1 METIIL
7 AERVCKIERPHHNSA
22 QNNSKWSVGTL
33 DGGGAERSYLNE
45 PQVFLPHVRAIFA
58 VFAQARQTLTSTK
71 LGRIRRRIP
80 LQISAILDGSS
91 IRSWSG
97 NLLIH
102 INMTASVL
110 LAGALLLALF
120 FSYVYQQKRQ
130 KYMLVWA
137 GGWLFVALHFLVR
150 SVSMRLTIP
159 WWAGPVTEW
168 LLALAALA
176 FYCAAKMYARLQVPW
191 KGIAALGF
199 AAGVW
204 ALGYS
209 RGWIDVPLG
218 LAVGLTFFFV
228 ARTFW
233 EEGLKQESR
242 ADQLLAVTFVA
253 WGLLR
258 LTIVFQERLGP
269 LAGKDLLPLALLP
282 ELFGGVLMVMA
293 VYEEERRRVER
304 NMLALSNLNLATSS
318 FAGGEIQKMLAQALD
333 RVLNVVRIPAGALCL
348 HYGEENGPTSVVV
361 TGLGDAFCAAIQSNN
376 LDDYL
381 VSLVARLGGLV
392 VLRDLET
399 DSKWEALEKEESFR
413 HARKLMLGQ
422 KLRTVVGISLQAK
435 ERVFGVLLLGTPDNR
450 NFTPAELRLLLA
462 LGHQIGM
469 AVENSYLVQQTSRR
483 SEELHILNEIGRTLS
498 STLEPDALFER
509 IYSEMKRL
517 LDVNSLFIAFFDHK
531 TQRLRFEIDVLEGE
545 RMPKRTRTAGNHLA
559 EYVVKTCQPLLIRD
573 HYAEETER
581 LGFKPTRMV
590 GSICAVPLILYD
602 RAIGVMAVHSKQER
616 AFDEGH
622 VELMRVLASEAAVA
636 LENARLFSEE
646 QKKSRHLM
654 LINNVSSRAITTL
667 DPAEMLAKI
676 ASEIENGL
684 KYDHI
689 GIAIVDYP
697 AKELVIQAEAGAR
710 RDAVGRRIPLGEGII
725 GQVARTGKMA
735 IVREVSISMPCPV
748 LPTSVSAIAL
758 PVTYA
763 EHLLGV
769 LYVESSEPCEFGE
782 EEVLLLRTLA
792 DLFAGGLNNALTYQ
806 KAQEQAITDGLTGVK
821 THRYLMEALSSEWKR
836 STRANRPFALVL
848 MDLDRFKFVNDFYGH
863 LEGDVVLQR
872 VGHILEQNCRRSD
885 VVARYGGD
893 EFVILMPETTVE
905 QARQLASKLRGWV
918 ASDPLL
924 RDKNITASF
933 GIAGFPVHGSTP
945 QELIQVADS
954 SMYLSKHQGGNS
966 VSSAEEGGP
975 GDTKRWKK
983 DVLEA
988 YLGVT
993 LKRLFST
1000 GPEAFDEVYRRLEQF
1015 TRSLA
1020 EQSGG
1025 EAPDTLPEAVVE
1037 TVTSL
1042 ALAIDAKD
1050 HYTQGH
1056 SQKVSAYAV
1065 VIAKALGMTEPEVE
1079 EIRLAALLHDI
1090 GKVGIPETI
1099 LNKSGPL
1106 DAAEWETMKTHTEL
1120 GAKILEPLQTMDKI
1134 RLMVRHHHE
1143 FYDGTGYPDRL
1154 EGEKIPYGA
1163 RLIAIADA
1171 YDTITSERTYKKA
1184 RTSEDA
1190 FSELERCAAN
1200 QFDPGLVQLFVKT
1213 MRRSP
1218 RVRIDTSVSVPDL
1231 SDSSSL

>member
-1 METIIL
+1 L
-7 AERVCKIERPHHNSA
+7 AGHLNVTA
-22 QNNSKWSVGTL
+22 GVL
-33 DGGGAERSYLNE
+33 VAGA
-45 PQVFLPHVRAIFA
+45 F
-58 VFAQARQTLTSTK
+58 
-71 LGRIRRRIP
+71 
-80 LQISAILDGSS
+80 
-91 IRSWSG
+91 
-97 NLLIH
+97 
-102 INMTASVL
+102 L
-110 LAGALLLALF
+110 LAAF
-120 FSYVYQQKRQ
+120 FVYVYRQKRQ
-130 KYMLVWA
+130 GYLLVWA
-137 GGWLFVALHFLVR
+137 AGWLLIAIYFVRRA
-150 SVSMRLTIP
+150 
-159 WWAGPVTEW
+159 AGNGLAFPEW
-168 LLALAALA
+168 FEVADEWVLGLAALA
-176 FYCAAKMYARLQVPW
+176 FYCAARLYARLAVQLRTAFFA
-191 KGIAALGF
+191 GAL
-199 AAGVW
+199 AGLW
-204 ALGYS
+204 ALAYS
-209 RGWIDVPLG
+209 RGWIAAPLG
-218 LAVGLTFFFV
+218 LGVALMFFLI

-233 EEGLKQESR
+233 QEGHKQESR
-242 ADQLLAVTFVA
+242 ADQLLGITFVA

-258 LTIVFQERLGP
+258 LTIVFQGYLTP
-269 LAGKDLLPLALLP
+269 LAGKDLLPLVLLP
-282 ELFGGVLMVMA
+282 ELFSGVLMVMA

-318 FAGGEIQKMLAQALD
+318 FIGGEIQKMLAQALD

-348 HYGEENGPTSVVV
+348 NYGEENGPTSVVV
-361 TGLGDAFCAAIQSNN
+361 TGLGDAFCPAIQESN
-376 LDDYL
+376 LDDYI
-381 VSLVARLGGLV
+381 VNLVARLGGLV
-392 VLRDLET
+392 VLRDLDT

-413 HARKLMLGQ
+413 HVRKLLLGQ
-422 KLRTVVGISLQAK
+422 SLRTVVGISLQAK

-450 NFTPAELRLLLA
+450 TFNPAELRLLLA

-469 AVENSYLVQQTSRR
+469 AVENSYLIQQTSRR
-483 SEELHILNEIGRTLS
+483 SEELHILNEIGRALS
-498 STLEPDALFER
+498 STLQPDALFER

-517 LDVNSLFIAFFDHK
+517 LDVGSLFIAFYDQK
-531 TQRLRFEIDVLEGE
+531 AERVRFEIEVVDGE
-545 RMPKRTRTAGNHLA
+545 RMPKRARPAGNHLT

-573 HYAEETER
+573 HFTEETAR
-581 LGFKPTRMV
+581 LGFEPTRPT

-602 RAIGVMAVHSKQER
+602 RAIGVMAVHSAQER
-616 AFDEGH
+616 VFDEGH

-654 LINNVSSRAITTL
+654 LINNISSRAITTL
-667 DPAEMLAKI
+667 NPDEMVTKI
-676 ASEIENGL
+676 AAEIENAL
-684 KYDHI
+684 TYDHI
-689 GIAIVDYP
+689 GIATLDYS
-697 AKELVIQAEAGAR
+697 AKELVVQAEAGAR
-710 RDAVGRRIPLGEGII
+710 RDVVGRRILLGDGLV
-725 GQVARTGKMA
+725 GQVARSGQMA
-735 IVREVSISMPCPV
+735 VVRQVNAASPRPV
-748 LPTSVSAIAL
+748 LPGSASAIAL

-763 EHLLGV
+763 EQLLGV
-769 LYVESSEPCEFGE
+769 LYVESSEPCEFE
-782 EEVLLLRTLA
+782 EEDILLLRTLA
-792 DLFAGGLNNALTYQ
+792 DLFAGALHNALSFQ

-821 THRYLMEALSSEWKR
+821 THRFLMEALSSEWKR

-872 VGHILEQNCRRSD
+872 VGHILEQNCRSSD

-966 VSSAEEGGP
+966 VSSAEEGSP
-975 GDTKRWKK
+975 NDTKRWKK

-1000 GPEAFDEVYRRLEQF
+1000 GPEAFEEIYRRLEQF
-1015 TRSLA
+1015 TRSLV
-1020 EQSGG
+1020 EQGG
-1025 EAPDTLPEAVVE
+1025 NASTDDIPVAVVE

-1056 SQKVSAYAV
+1056 SQKVSSYAV
-1065 VIAKALGMTEPEVE
+1065 LIAKTLGLSEAEIE
-1079 EIRLAALLHDI
+1079 EIRLAGLLHDI

-1106 DAAEWETMKTHTEL
+1106 DASEWETMKTHTEL
-1120 GAKILEPLQTMDKI
+1120 GAKILEPLQAMNRI

-1154 EGEKIPYGA
+1154 DGKQIPYGA
-1163 RLIAIADA
+1163 RVIAIADA

-1200 QFDPGLVQLFVKT
+1200 QFDPEIVHVFIEA
-1213 MRRSP
+1213 MRRTP
-1218 RVRIDTSVSVPDL
+1218 HAGVEAGVATSDVADN
-1231 SDSSSL
+1231 